1 MPRAAQAPFLVS
13 DQVISPGPAR
23 ELSLIVPAYNE
34 ARALE
39 LNLPK
44 LAIAAGSDGEVVVVD
59 DGSTDETVAVVTEAA
74 RDSKAIR
81 LLSHD
86 KNRGKGAA
94 VRTGM
99 LAARGRRRI
108 FCDADVAYG
117 LEGIAKVDLALESA
131 DLAIGSRKGSDRK
144 LLSAH
149 PIRALASRLFAAV
162 VREVAIAG
170 YEDTQCGLKGFT
182 GEAGEDLFGRA
193 QIDGFGFDVELLCL
207 ASASGYRI
215 AEVPVEEVEKLPG
228 RRSSVRLIPA
238 AAGMLKDVFAVRRNL
253 RNESGGA
260 TER

>member
-1 MPRAAQAPFLVS
+1 MPRAVPAPFLVPG
-13 DQVISPGPAR
+13 QVSSSRQAR
-23 ELSLIVPAYNE
+23 RLSLIVPAYNE

-44 LAIAAGSDGEVVVVD
+44 LLVAAGGDGEVVIVD

-74 RDSKAIR
+74 RDSAAVR

-86 KNRGKGAA
+86 MNRGKGAA

-99 LAARGRRRI
+99 LAAHGRRRI

-117 LEGIAKVDLALESA
+117 LEGIAAVDSALERA
-131 DLAIGSRKGSDRK
+131 DLAIGSRKRSGRR

-149 PIRALASRLFAAV
+149 PLRALASRLFAAV
-162 VREVAIAG
+162 VREVAVAG

-182 GEAGEDLFGRA
+182 AEAAEDLFGRA
-193 QIDGFGFDVELLCL
+193 RIDGFGFDVEVLCL
-207 ASASGYRI
+207 ASVSGYRI
-215 AEVPVEEVEKLPG
+215 TEVPVEEVEKLPG

-238 AAGMLKDVFAVRRNL
+238 AAGMLRDVFAVRRNL
-253 RNESGGA
+253 RNETARA

>member
-1 MPRAAQAPFLVS
+1 M
-13 DQVISPGPAR
+13 ISSGPAR
-23 ELSLIVPAYNE
+23 RLSLIVPAYNE

-44 LAIAAGSDGEVVVVD
+44 LLLAAGSDGEVVIVD
-59 DGSTDETVAVVTEAA
+59 DGSTDETVRVVTEAA
-74 RDSKAIR
+74 RDSTAVR

-99 LAARGRRRI
+99 LAAHGKRRI
-108 FCDADVAYG
+108 FCDADAAYG
-117 LEGIAKVDLALESA
+117 LEGIAAVDSALESA
-131 DLAIGSRKGSDRK
+131 DLAIGSRKESDRK

-149 PIRALASRLFAAV
+149 PLRALASRLFAAV

-182 GEAGEDLFGRA
+182 AETADDLFGRA
-193 QIDGFGFDVELLCL
+193 GIDGFGFDVEILCL
-207 ASASGYRI
+207 ATVSGYRI
-215 AEVPVEEVEKLPG
+215 TEVPVEEVEKLPG
-228 RRSSVRLIPA
+228 RRSTVRLVPA
-238 AAGMLKDVFAVRRNL
+238 AAGMLKDVFAVRRIL
-253 RNESGGA
+253 RNESGRA